1 MSESDYAR
9 LQDAHGGEHIAR
21 RGDKIVASAD
31 TLGELLRILT
41 DKGLVSEDVVV
52 EFVRPKGV
60 VYAL

>member
-1 MSESDYAR
+1 MSEYDYAR
-9 LQDAHGGEHIAR
+9 LQDAYGGKHIAR
-21 RGDKIVASAD
+21 REDKVVASAD

-60 VYAL
+60 VYAH